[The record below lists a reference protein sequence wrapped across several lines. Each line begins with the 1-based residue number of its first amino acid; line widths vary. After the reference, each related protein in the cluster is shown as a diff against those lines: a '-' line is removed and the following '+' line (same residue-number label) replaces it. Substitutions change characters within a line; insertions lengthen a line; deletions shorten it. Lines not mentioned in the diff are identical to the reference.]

1 MTLSISPQIN
11 YPESDG
17 QPLADNTIQFRLI
30 VTIQGGIDALF
41 LDNPNVFVAGDLFW
55 YPVEGEPWIRQAPD
69 VMVVMGRPKG
79 DRRSYQQWKE
89 ENIPPQVVFEIV
101 SKSNTREEL
110 EITKRQFY
118 ERYGVEEYYIFNP
131 NKGNLKGW
139 QRQGGVLHPIQIM
152 QGWVSPRLGIT
163 FEVVEKE
170 LQLYRPDGERFGSF
184 VEIIQ
189 QKEWERQRAE
199 EQRQRAEEQRQRAE
213 EQRQRAEEQRQ
224 RAERAEQ
231 EKEQERLAKQQAQQ
245 SQLQA
250 IPKLLAMGLSSEQ
263 IAEALSLPVET
274 VRTVISSSQ

>member
-1 MTLSISPQIN
+1 
-11 YPESDG
+11 
-17 QPLADNTIQFRLI
+17 
-30 VTIQGGIDALF
+30 
-41 LDNPNVFVAGDLFW
+41 
-55 YPVEGEPWIRQAPD
+55 
-69 VMVVMGRPKG
+69 
-79 DRRSYQQWKE
+79 
-89 ENIPPQVVFEIV
+89 
-101 SKSNTREEL
+101 
-110 EITKRQFY
+110 
-118 ERYGVEEYYIFNP
+118 
-131 NKGNLKGW
+131 
-139 QRQGGVLHPIQIM
+139 

-213 EQRQRAEEQRQ
+213 
-224 RAERAEQ
+224 RAEQ

-250 IPKLLAMGLSSEQ
+250 IPKLLAMGLNGEQ

-274 VRTVISSSQ
+274 VRTVING

>member
-1 MTLSISPQIN
+1 MTLSTSAQIN

-79 DRRSYQQWKE
+79 DRRSYKQWEE

-131 NKGNLKGW
+131 NKGILKGW
-139 QRQGGVLHPIQIM
+139 QRQGKVLQPIPTM
-152 QGWVSPRLGIT
+152 VGWVSPRLGIR
-163 FEVVEKE
+163 FEVVEGE
-170 LQLYRPDGERFGSF
+170 LEVYRPDGERFASF

-189 QKEWERQRAE
+189 QREWERQRAK
-199 EQRQRAEEQRQRAE
+199 RAQ
-213 EQRQRAEEQRQ
+213 
-224 RAERAEQ
+224 Q
-231 EKEQERLAKQQAQQ
+231 EKEQERLAKEQAQRAR
-245 SQLQA
+245 LQA
-250 IPKLLAMGLSSEQ
+250 IPKLLAMGLSGEQ
-263 IAEALSLPVET
+263 IAEALSLPLET
-274 VRTVISSSQ
+274 VRAVISSLQ